1 MIRARHW
8 CAAAAMAAL
17 LAAPGFAATKIEG
30 EYQLMMDMRK
40 WDRPFLWDF
49 DSNSYDNYNNIQF
62 RLFSQPLAG
71 VEAFMKFEAA
81 FNPSD
86 NNSPSPEFKWREG
99 HVRFRRE
106 AGPRGVDV
114 YAFSRQDR
122 FYVDWHLVPWVYG
135 RGDAQG
141 VRVDTWGWNKTSAT
155 LIASDRSGEFNP
167 ANFPDVPHQPRDSIA
182 DQRARR
188 TADAWLFRL
197 RRSFLKEDALRTGLT
212 WNRFEGWTGQDSI
225 SSPAPWNS
233 VVGVDLR
240 WRVKGLDVS
249 VEYGQSFDAVSRP
262 DSIRAPEVTFFRE
275 PLGFRLDDAAIV
287 QSEIRSFKFGTARTG
302 YLNTTPG
309 WWSRGPKWQ
318 NSLGGPGSDETGFFL
333 NSYYLFPER
342 AMTYTNNLLWYGPR
356 TYSQTKTRE
365 LYNELYVEFING
377 FTGKTAYKRRDV
389 YRNSSTAS
397 TRETRLDWFNE
408 LQVESRLAWLR
419 VQTKLRDIGTPAK
432 KELFVVENSINL
444 SPKTKVYNRFA
455 FGNDPSVLRKAVFTQ
470 LQYRP
475 TGNMEM
481 FLQYGPDYIGGG
493 SMPVDEG
500 NLNGSGDQRDLIKFI
515 LKGNF

>member
-1 MIRARHW
+1 MNRIARA
-8 CAAAAMAAL
+8 CAVVLALAL
-17 LAAPGFAATKIEG
+17 LAPAARAATKLEG

-49 DSNSYDNYNNIQF
+49 DANSYDVYNNIQF
-62 RLFSQPLAG
+62 RLFSQPMAG
-71 VEAFMKFEAA
+71 VESFMRFESA

-86 NNSPSPEFKWREG
+86 NNSPAPEFKWREG
-99 HVRFRRE
+99 HLRFRRE
-106 AGPRGVDV
+106 YGRRGVDAYV
-114 YAFSRQDR
+114 FSRQDR
-122 FYVDWHLVPWVYG
+122 FYIDWHLVPWVYG

-141 VRVDTWGWNKTSAT
+141 VRIDTWGWKGTSAT

-167 ANFPDVPHQPRDSIA
+167 ANFPEVPHQPRDSIA
-182 DQRARR
+182 AQRVKR
-188 TADAWLFRL
+188 TADAWVLRL
-197 RRSFLKEDALRTGLT
+197 RRSFLKEDALRAGLT
-212 WNRFEGWTGQDSI
+212 WNRYEGWTGQDSI
-225 SSPAPWNS
+225 SSPAAWNS
-233 VVGVDLR
+233 VMGVDLR
-240 WRVKGLDVS
+240 WRIAGKDVS
-249 VEYGQSFDAVSRP
+249 VEYGQSFDQIPRA
-262 DSIRAPEVTFFRE
+262 DSVRAPVVTAFRR
-275 PLGFRLDDAAIV
+275 PLGFRLDDAAVV
-287 QSEIRSFKFGTARTG
+287 QSEIRSFKLGTARTG

-356 TYSQTKTRE
+356 AYGQTKTRE

-389 YRNSSTAS
+389 YRRTSRATL
-397 TRETRLDWFNE
+397 RETHLDWFNE

-419 VQTKLRDIGTPAK
+419 VQTKLRDIGTPDK

-444 SPKTKVYNRFA
+444 SPRTKVYNRFA
-455 FGNDPSVLRKAVFTQ
+455 FGNDPSVLRKAIFTQ

-500 NLNGSGDQRDLIKFI
+500 NLNGSGDQRDMIKFI

>member
-1 MIRARHW
+1 VSRIRRAG
-8 CAAAAMAAL
+8 AAIAL
-17 LAAPGFAATKIEG
+17 LALLAPAAQSATKLEG
-30 EYQLMMDMRK
+30 EYQLMMEMRK

-49 DSNSYDNYNNIQF
+49 DANSYDVDNRIQF

-71 VEAFMKFEAA
+71 VETFLKFEAA
-81 FNPSD
+81 YNPTD
-86 NNSPSPEFKWREG
+86 NNNVSPEFKWREG
-99 HVRFRRE
+99 HLRFRRE
-106 AGPRGVDV
+106 FGERGVDA

-122 FYVDWHLVPWVYG
+122 FYIDWHLVPWVFG

-141 VRVDTWGWNKTSAT
+141 IRLDTWGWNKTSAT

-167 ANFPDVPHQPRDSIA
+167 ANFPEVPHQPRDSIA
-182 DQRARR
+182 AQRALR
-188 TADAWLFRL
+188 TADAWIFRL

-212 WNRFEGWTGQDSI
+212 LNRYEGWTGQDST
-225 SSPAPWNS
+225 SAPAPWNS
-233 VVGVDLR
+233 VLGVDLR
-240 WRVKGLDVS
+240 WRVKGMDVS
-249 VEYGQSFDAVSRP
+249 FEYGQSFDQIPRP
-262 DSIRAPEVTFFRE
+262 DSVRAPVVTAFRK
-275 PLGFRLDDAAIV
+275 PLGFRLNDAAIA
-287 QSEIRSFKFGTARTG
+287 QAEIRSLKIGSARTG

-318 NSLGGPGSDETGFFL
+318 NSLGGPSNDETGFFM

-356 TYSQTKTRE
+356 AYSQTRTRE
-365 LYNELYVEFING
+365 LYNELYIEFING

-389 YRNSSTAS
+389 YRRTTRGSA
-397 TRETRLDWFNE
+397 RETHLDWFNE

-419 VQTKLRDIGTPAK
+419 VQSKLRDIGTPDK
-432 KELFVVENSINL
+432 KELFVVENSIKV
-444 SPKTKVYNRFA
+444 SDRTKFYNRFA
-455 FGNDPSVLRKAVFTQ
+455 FGNDPSILRKGVFTQ

-481 FLQYGPDYIGGG
+481 FLQYGPDYIGSS

-500 NLNGSGDQRDLIKFI
+500 NLNGSGDHRDMIKFI